1 MLKFISKCLCKLAF
15 LHHHQTTHTMNL
27 ITPEM
32 IILFRPCPVLT
43 LKEPQQP
50 FRQSIKIQAV
60 LFITLSGL
68 SLLPKIHSKL
78 VCFVPEPES
87 FNRFCLGKNLINTS
101 ISLPVYYLINK
112 GMKTTRSPILVKCLN
127 AQENVKKGVC
137 CHGD

>member
-1 MLKFISKCLCKLAF
+1 MMRYDFSFLYMKNGEGNITIVKVYFQMFMQISFFTPSDYLM
-15 LHHHQTTHTMNL
+15 MNL

-43 LKEPQQP
+43 PQEPQQP

-78 VCFVPEPES
+78 VCFVPEPE
-87 FNRFCLGKNLINTS
+87 N
-101 ISLPVYYLINK
+101 
-112 GMKTTRSPILVKCLN
+112 
-127 AQENVKKGVC
+127 
-137 CHGD
+137 